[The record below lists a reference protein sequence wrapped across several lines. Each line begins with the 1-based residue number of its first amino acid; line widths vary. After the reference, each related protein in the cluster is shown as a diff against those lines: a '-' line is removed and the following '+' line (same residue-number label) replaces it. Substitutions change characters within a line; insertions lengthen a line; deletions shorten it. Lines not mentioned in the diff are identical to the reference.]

1 MSFYGTI
8 QVNHLKTEDLYIS
21 LNATSL
27 ALRLTTSAVKPF
39 ETDINA
45 LETGSEAAASVAF
58 VKNQLSDAQKSLA
71 QAEGEIGRLIQ
82 QRPRS

>member
-27 ALRLTTSAVKPF
+27 ALRLTASAAKPF
-39 ETDINA
+39 EANIDA
-45 LETGSEAAASVAF
+45 LETGSEAAASAAYI
-58 VKNQLSDAQKSLA
+58 KNRLSDAQKSLA
-71 QAEGEIGRLIQ
+71 DAEGEIGRLIQ
-82 QRPRS
+82 LSRST

>member
-27 ALRLTTSAVKPF
+27 ALRLTASAAKPF
-39 ETDINA
+39 ETDIDE

-82 QRPRS
+82 QSPRS